1 MQSGQ
6 RLLRICGVPSCLDLS
21 QNPFYLRQDP
31 VDVLPLNDQRQYQAD
46 DGCKRC
52 SNSTYLLTT
61 KPRYGTVRAFKNVS
75 LSPLLS
81 LPEYVRSQGLSTLIT
96 VVTGW
101 CNNQPMNTSVPTKE
115 SLAIAGPAGR
125 IEALLEASGNSP
137 ATRVGVVCHPHPLH
151 QGTMINKVVHTI
163 ARAMN
168 DLGVPAVRFNFRGVG
183 ASEGK
188 YADGIGETDDTL
200 AVVRWATERY
210 PAARI
215 WLAGF
220 SFGAL
225 VSYRAALETATEQL
239 ISVALPVIQ
248 LKNLISEQSICQWL
262 IIQGAVDDVVSCDKV
277 IAWVNQ
283 LQPGLELIVFPGASH
298 FFMPNL
304 SSCERHW

>member
-115 SLAIAGPAGR
+115 ALAIAGPAGR

-137 ATRVGVVCHPHPLH
+137 ATRVGVVCTPIHCIKAP
-151 QGTMINKVVHTI
+151 
-163 ARAMN
+163 
-168 DLGVPAVRFNFRGVG
+168 
-183 ASEGK
+183 
-188 YADGIGETDDTL
+188 
-200 AVVRWATERY
+200 
-210 PAARI
+210 
-215 WLAGF
+215 
-220 SFGAL
+220 
-225 VSYRAALETATEQL
+225 
-239 ISVALPVIQ
+239 
-248 LKNLISEQSICQWL
+248 
-262 IIQGAVDDVVSCDKV
+262 
-277 IAWVNQ
+277 
-283 LQPGLELIVFPGASH
+283 
-298 FFMPNL
+298 
-304 SSCERHW
+304 